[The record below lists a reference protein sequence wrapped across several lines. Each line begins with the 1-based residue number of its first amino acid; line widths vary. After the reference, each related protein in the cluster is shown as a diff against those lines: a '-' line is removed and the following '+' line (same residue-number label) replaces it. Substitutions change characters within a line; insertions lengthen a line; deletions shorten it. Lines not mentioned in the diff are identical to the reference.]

1 MDVSC
6 TRWRHHVHGVR
17 EQDLALLVNNTC
29 FPFWTSTFL
38 LQTPTQ
44 LALFQRTS
52 QQYHHKP
59 TSPGTGTMSTS
70 KIFPWSSIKPKLLTS
85 EGRFIYDDSIYADVA
100 CDILT
105 EAAKRNPLQEMLD
118 DALRALKDARK
129 LRESGGGGN
138 DAELQFAFFFILI
151 GMVTVQLRAQE
162 REVISE
168 KMKGSKSPGCEGTDS
183 GLSDGS
189 GQSGNF
195 VKIDLDEIRD
205 VMAREGVKRK
215 SVLNKVSEWV
225 FGKGKK

>member
-1 MDVSC
+1 
-6 TRWRHHVHGVR
+6 
-17 EQDLALLVNNTC
+17 
-29 FPFWTSTFL
+29 
-38 LQTPTQ
+38 
-44 LALFQRTS
+44 
-52 QQYHHKP
+52 
-59 TSPGTGTMSTS
+59 MSTS

-138 DAELQFAFFFILI
+138 NAELQFAFFFILT

-168 KMKGSKSPGCEGTDS
+168 KMKRSKSPGCESTDS

-205 VMAREGVKRK
+205 GMVREGVKRK
-215 SVLNKVSEWV
+215 GVLNKVSEWV